1 MGMKGMW
8 CKCEGCGRDLTDI
21 EKESSISENREPC
34 PDCGSVKRNCIITLE
49 ERVRVSNIKF
59 SMKGKDSSGFLRQKT
74 TVRESHSDKT
84 DRPVIITK
92 EVDRTNPEYT
102 LFHHKI
108 EEYDE
113 HGIFLKTI
121 HEHTNRNEAKRRPR
135 TDSESS

>member
-1 MGMKGMW
+1 MGIEGMW

-21 EKESSISENREPC
+21 DKESSISENREPC
-34 PDCGSVKRNCIITLE
+34 PDCGSVKRNYFITLE
-49 ERVRVSNIKF
+49 ERVRVSNPKF
-59 SMKGKDSSGFLRQKT
+59 SMKGKDSSGFLRQKIT
-74 TVRESHSDKT
+74 IRESHSDKT

>member
-1 MGMKGMW
+1 MW

-34 PDCGSVKRNCIITLE
+34 PDCGSVKRNCTITLE
-49 ERVRVSNIKF
+49 ERVKVSNIKF

-74 TVRESHSDKT
+74 TTCESHSDKT
-84 DRPVIITK
+84 GRPVIITK

-113 HGIFLKTI
+113 HGILPKTI
-121 HEHTNRNEAKRRPR
+121 HEHTDRNEAKRRPR